1 MGATT
6 MSEQT
11 TGEDEG
17 FDALVDQ
24 AEDALANVD
33 ELLGGVES
41 LDELDDGAIESVIG
55 DVETLVSVVRETEEL
70 LDDGAIESV
79 IGDVETLVSVVRETE
94 ELLEAIDL
102 TDLPDAV
109 EGDELLE
116 AIEIGDI
123 PEILA
128 DEEQGASD
136 LVNFTQLF
144 RAIDLLNAW
153 DATDLTDLWQ
163 EKRELQD
170 AVDELGDGEDA
181 GMVED
186 AISDVTD
193 DDDGGDLIG
202 DDDEDMIEMDA
213 GDAKE
218 ALGDI
223 NVAEDPEAYQVAIQE
238 QAMKGIDAFRSA
250 LLETHEKFEQLY
262 EMNREKMRR
271 QDTST
276 NSRNPTAA
284 STIQTDRRDLGG
296 GARYSTVPQE
306 VKLSTAP
313 TRKRIY
319 GRRFE
324 IEREKQRRANN
335 E

>member
-1 MGATT
+1 

>member
-1 MGATT
+1 
-6 MSEQT
+6 MS
-11 TGEDEG
+11 DETDG
-17 FDALVDQ
+17 FDSLLDE
-24 AEDALANVD
+24 AEDALGNVD
-33 ELLGGVES
+33 ELLGGVENI
-41 LDELDDGAIESVIG
+41 DDLDDSALESVVG
-55 DVETLVSVVRETEEL
+55 DVETLVTVVRETE
-70 LDDGAIESV
+70 D
-79 IGDVETLVSVVRETE
+79 
-94 ELLEAIDL
+94 LLEAIDL

-109 EGDELLE
+109 DGSELLE
-116 AIEIGDI
+116 AIEVGEI

-128 DEEQGASD
+128 DEDQGASD

-153 DATDLTDLWQ
+153 DATDLSDLWQ

-170 AVDELGDGEDA
+170 AVDELGEGEDA
-181 GMVED
+181 GMVEE

-193 DDDGGDLIG
+193 GDDGGDLIG
-202 DDDEDMIEMDA
+202 DDEDDMIEMDA
-213 GDAKE
+213 GDAKQ

-250 LLETHEKFEQLY
+250 LLETHEKFEELY

>member
-17 FDALVDQ
+17 FDALLDE

-41 LDELDDGAIESVIG
+41 IDELDDGAIESV
-55 DVETLVSVVRETEEL
+55 V
-70 LDDGAIESV
+70 
-79 IGDVETLVSVVRETE
+79 GDVETLVSVVRETE
-94 ELLEAIDL
+94 ELLETIDL

-116 AIEIGDI
+116 AIEVGEI

-128 DEEQGASD
+128 DDEQGASD

-170 AVDELGDGEDA
+170 AVDELGDGDDA
-181 GMVED
+181 GMAED

-193 DDDGGDLIG
+193 GDDDGDLIG
-202 DDDEDMIEMDA
+202 DDDEDVIEMDA

-284 STIQTDRRDLGG
+284 ATIPTDRRDLGG
-296 GARYSTVPQE
+296 GARHSTVPQK

>member
-6 MSEQT
+6 MGEQT
-11 TGEDEG
+11 TDGDES
-17 FDALVDQ
+17 FDALLDE
-24 AEDALANVD
+24 AEDALTNVD
-33 ELLGGVES
+33 ELLSGVENI
-41 LDELDDGAIESVIG
+41 DELDDGALESVVG
-55 DVETLVSVVRETEEL
+55 DVETLVT
-70 LDDGAIESV
+70 
-79 IGDVETLVSVVRETE
+79 VVRETE
-94 ELLEAIDL
+94 ELLEVIDFS
-102 TDLPDAV
+102 DLPDAV

-116 AIEIGDI
+116 AVEVGEI

-153 DATDLTDLWQ
+153 DATNLTDLWQ

-170 AVDELGDGEDA
+170 AVDKLGDGDDA

-193 DDDGGDLIG
+193 DEDGDLIG

-223 NVAEDPEAYQVAIQE
+223 DVAEDPEAYQVAIQQ

-250 LLETHEKFEQLY
+250 LLETHEKFEELY
-262 EMNREKMRR
+262 ELNREKMRR
-271 QDTST
+271 QDTSA
-276 NSRNPTAA
+276 NSRSPTAA
-284 STIQTDRRDLGG
+284 STIQTDRHDLGG
-296 GARYSTVPQE
+296 GARHSTVPQQ

>member
-1 MGATT
+1 
-6 MSEQT
+6 MS
-11 TGEDEG
+11 DETDG
-17 FDALVDQ
+17 FDSLLDE
-24 AEDALANVD
+24 AEDALGNAD
-33 ELLGGVES
+33 ELLGGVENI
-41 LDELDDGAIESVIG
+41 DELDDSALESVVG
-55 DVETLVSVVRETEEL
+55 DVETLVT
-70 LDDGAIESV
+70 
-79 IGDVETLVSVVRETE
+79 VVRETE

-109 EGDELLE
+109 DGGELLE
-116 AIEIGDI
+116 AIEVGEIH
-123 PEILA
+123 EILA
-128 DEEQGASD
+128 DEDQGASD

-153 DATDLTDLWQ
+153 DATDLSDLWQ

-193 DDDGGDLIG
+193 GDDDGDLIG
-202 DDDEDMIEMDA
+202 GDEEDVIEMDA

-223 NVAEDPEAYQVAIQE
+223 DVAEDPEAYQVAIQE

-250 LLETHEKFEQLY
+250 LLETHEKFEELY

>member
-1 MGATT
+1 MSDETTDGAE
-6 MSEQT
+6 S
-11 TGEDEG
+11 
-17 FDALVDQ
+17 FDALLDE
-24 AEDALANVD
+24 AEDALSNVD
-33 ELLGGVES
+33 ELLGGVEDV
-41 LDELDDGAIESVIG
+41 DELDDSTIESVVG
-55 DVETLVSVVRETEEL
+55 DVETLVT
-70 LDDGAIESV
+70 
-79 IGDVETLVSVVRETE
+79 VVRETE

-109 EGDELLE
+109 DGDELLE
-116 AIEIGDI
+116 AIEVGEI

-128 DEEQGASD
+128 DEEQGAGD

-170 AVDELGDGEDA
+170 AVGELEDGEDA

-186 AISDVTD
+186 AISDVTNGD
-193 DDDGGDLIG
+193 DDGDLIG
-202 DDDEDMIEMDA
+202 DDEDDVIEMDA

-284 STIQTDRRDLGG
+284 ATIPTDRRDLGG

-313 TRKRIY
+313 SRKRIY

-324 IEREKQRRANN
+324 IEREKQRRDNN

>member
-1 MGATT
+1 
-6 MSEQT
+6 MS
-11 TGEDEG
+11 DETDG
-17 FDALVDQ
+17 FDALLDE
-24 AEDALANVD
+24 AEDALGNVD
-33 ELLGGVES
+33 ELLGGVENI
-41 LDELDDGAIESVIG
+41 DELDDSALESVIG
-55 DVETLVSVVRETEEL
+55 DVETLVTVVKETE
-70 LDDGAIESV
+70 D
-79 IGDVETLVSVVRETE
+79 
-94 ELLEAIDL
+94 LLEAIDL

-109 EGDELLE
+109 DGDELLE
-116 AIEIGDI
+116 AIEVGEI
-123 PEILA
+123 PEIVA
-128 DEEQGASD
+128 DDEQGASD

-153 DATDLTDLWQ
+153 DATDLSDLWQ

-170 AVDELGDGEDA
+170 AVDELGDGDDA

-193 DDDGGDLIG
+193 GEDGDLIG
-202 DDDEDMIEMDA
+202 SDDEDVIEMDA

-223 NVAEDPEAYQVAIQE
+223 DVAEDPEAYQIAIQE

-250 LLETHEKFEQLY
+250 LLETHEKFEELY

-284 STIQTDRRDLGG
+284 ATIPTDRRDLGG
-296 GARYSTVPQE
+296 GARYSTVPQQ